1 MPRPIDFVYEM
12 THQEIADILGVSR
25 QTVRITEIR
34 ALKKI
39 NKSKIL
45 KEYWNGLIGEATG
58 TDRTGDILDS
68 YGSGR

>member
-25 QTVRITEIR
+25 QTVRITEIK

-45 KEYWNGLIGEATG
+45 REYWNGLVGEAIG
-58 TDRTGDILDS
+58 ADCTGDILDRN
-68 YGSGR
+68 GSGR